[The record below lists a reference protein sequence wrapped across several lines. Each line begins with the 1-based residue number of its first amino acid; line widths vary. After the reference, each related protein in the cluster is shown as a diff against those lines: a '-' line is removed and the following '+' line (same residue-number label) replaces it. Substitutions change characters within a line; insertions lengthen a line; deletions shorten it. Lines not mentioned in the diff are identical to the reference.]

1 MRQVLMEQRNEGK
14 SVILI
19 SADLEEIMQLSDRV
33 AVMFGG
39 KIVGILKKEE
49 AELEKIGLLMGGITK
64 EETN

>member
-1 MRQVLMEQRNEGK
+1 M
-14 SVILI
+14 ILI